1 LHDVLKSSP
10 EDLARNLNGIADDPF
25 FSEEDYAL
33 MDPGIPVDDED
44 DSESSEE
51 MEAMYDAMDAELKA
65 TAASRAKEVGA
76 QEEIA
81 DENVAVDAHVLSNL
95 MQSLGASEGAPGPV
109 ENMLKEM
116 GIHPPKLRSDDMD
129 GDEVER

>member
-1 LHDVLKSSP
+1 
-10 EDLARNLNGIADDPF
+10 
-25 FSEEDYAL
+25 
-33 MDPGIPVDDED
+33 
-44 DSESSEE
+44 
-51 MEAMYDAMDAELKA
+51 MDAELKA

-81 DENVAVDAHVLSNL
+81 DENVVAVDAHVLSNL

-116 GIHPPKLRSDDMD
+116 GIHPPKLRSDEMD

>member
-51 MEAMYDAMDAELKA
+51 MEAMYVSISP
-65 TAASRAKEVGA
+65 ASFFTTYCTV
-76 QEEIA
+76 
-81 DENVAVDAHVLSNL
+81 SNSRFPSPS
-95 MQSLGASEGAPGPV
+95 SLGCYGC
-109 ENMLKEM
+109 
-116 GIHPPKLRSDDMD
+116 
-129 GDEVER
+129 